1 MVAAEEKTAA
11 MIEELRGRIRR
22 LEAAPREGQ
31 PVLTTGVQPFDALFA
46 GGGLPLGQTVELCG
60 EAASGRTTLALRAI
74 AAAQRE
80 GGLAAFVDG
89 PGQLYAPAA
98 VAQGVDLPRML
109 RVRLPEPERLLW
121 TAVQLARSGAFRC
134 VVLDPDGTGVRPRA
148 PEIKRLQDAA
158 FRGGT
163 LVLWLSSP
171 RLPGEG
177 TVRVGLEASVEGLL
191 AEVRRSRQ
199 GGLGAQTRI
208 PWKSLWPVLTS
219 GAGRVGPAPALP
231 PRPEAVP
238 GEGEGRAPRS
248 GWHGHG
254 APRPG
259 RDMPLPALGPM
270 LGERPGQRPV
280 RTLIP
285 VGDGPLR

>member
-1 MVAAEEKTAA
+1 MAAAEEKTAVT
-11 MIEELRGRIRR
+11 IEQLRARIRK
-22 LEAAPREGQ
+22 LEAAPREEGS
-31 PVLTTGVQPFDALFA
+31 VLTTGVQPFDGLFP

-134 VVLDPDGTGVRPRA
+134 VVLDPDGTGVHPRA
-148 PEIKRLQDAA
+148 PEIKRLKDAA

-163 LVLWLSSP
+163 LVLWLSTP
-171 RLPGEG
+171 RRPGEG
-177 TVRVGLEASVEGLL
+177 TVRIGLEATAEGLR

-199 GGLGAQTRI
+199 GGLGAQTWI
-208 PWKSLWPVLTS
+208 PWEMLWPVLRSS
-219 GAGRVGPAPALP
+219 GAQVGPAPLLP
-231 PRPEAVP
+231 PRPEELSTVGSGP
-238 GEGEGRAPRS
+238 HRS

-259 RDMPLPALGPM
+259 RDMPLPALGQM
-270 LGERPGQRPV
+270 LGERPGRRPV
-280 RTLIP
+280 RTVVP

>member
-1 MVAAEEKTAA
+1 MAAAEEKTAA
-11 MIEELRGRIRR
+11 MIEQLRTRIRK
-22 LEAAPREGQ
+22 LEAAPREGGA
-31 PVLTTGVQPFDALFA
+31 VLTTGVQPFDALFP

-134 VVLDPDGTGVRPRA
+134 VVLDPDGTGVHPRA

-163 LVLWLSSP
+163 LVVWLSTP
-171 RLPGEG
+171 RRPGEG
-177 TVRVGLEASVEGLL
+177 TIRVGLEATAEGLR

-208 PWKSLWPVLTS
+208 PWETLWPVLQEQ
-219 GAGRVGPAPALP
+219 GGRVGPAPSLP
-231 PRPEAVP
+231 PRPEALSTV
-238 GEGEGRAPRS
+238 GTGSHRS

-259 RDMPLPALGPM
+259 RDMPLPALGQM
-270 LGERPGQRPV
+270 LGERPGRRPV
-280 RTLIP
+280 GTVVP